1 MVDDLMLFAILV
13 FTLFYW
19 WSATGIKEVAL
30 AATKLHCQKMDV
42 QLLDDC
48 IALNRLWFKRD
59 EIGKNRV
66 WRSYRFEFTVT
77 GESRYDGRIIL
88 LGSKILSIQL
98 GPYRIKRDFYH
109 N

>member
-1 MVDDLMLFAILV
+1 MLFALLV
-13 FTLFYW
+13 FTLYYW
-19 WSATGIKEVAL
+19 WSASGIKEIAL
-30 AATKLHCQKMDV
+30 AATKRHCQNMDV
-42 QLLDDC
+42 QLLDEC

-59 EIGKNRV
+59 ENGKNRV

-98 GPYRIKRDFYH
+98 DPYRIREDFYYD
-109 N
+109 